1 MRSDTAS
8 NAGACPFVY
17 PASVLSVRPIQ
28 SSADKRISPEDYAL
42 VSPWWEARGG
52 EAPTREMLPCCGA
65 ICERNGQPIA
75 CAFMYLDATGSGVA
89 WLSWLASRPGTSGHH
104 VARAFKHL
112 LEYLTRFAREM
123 NYWLVNAT
131 YHHPSLI
138 SLCKREGFKVGD
150 VGMVQLF
157 KTLH

>member
-1 MRSDTAS
+1 MFT
-8 NAGACPFVY
+8 
-17 PASVLSVRPIQ
+17 VRPIARECDGRVSRQ
-28 SSADKRISPEDYAL
+28 EFSL

-52 EAPTREMLPCCGA
+52 ESPTREMLPGCGA
-65 ICERNGQPIA
+65 VAEWNGQPMA

-89 WLSWLASRPGTSGHH
+89 WLAWLASKPGSPGKR

-112 LEYLTRFAREM
+112 FEFLTNFAREM

-131 YHHPSLI
+131 YHHPSLV
-138 SLCKREGFKVGD
+138 SLLKRQGFQTGD